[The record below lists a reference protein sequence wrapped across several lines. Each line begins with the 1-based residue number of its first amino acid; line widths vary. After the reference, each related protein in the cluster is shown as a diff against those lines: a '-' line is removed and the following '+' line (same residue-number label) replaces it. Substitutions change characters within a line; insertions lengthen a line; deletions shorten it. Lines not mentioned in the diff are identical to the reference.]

1 MNSIIRL
8 FHYISFIKYPLLAV
22 AVYFCYRPVLF
33 DDSNYLGDTNT
44 GLIFLGL
51 GISLD
56 SLKDYKKLTWLDK
69 QVLHRPK
76 LAKYYFALIAMII
89 LGTIIVGAKGYF
101 SAEKNNLKEL
111 SVGLIVLGIGAIG
124 FLKSGIEATKSYID
138 QNK

>member
-1 MNSIIRL
+1 M
-8 FHYISFIKYPLLAV
+8 
-22 AVYFCYRPVLF
+22 F